1 MAKVN
6 GTEIKKDELIK
17 TADQIHKQMM
27 PGAPETAE
35 FYRRI
40 LDNLVN
46 RELLLQEAKTTG
58 IVATDEEVNKQLT
71 DLKARFPS
79 PEKFQAELKAEG
91 MTEADLTQRARDAY
105 VVQKL
110 VETKIV
116 NGLVVSDAEEKA
128 FYDQNQA
135 QMKRPERV
143 HVRHILI
150 KVDKSASDVERQKAK
165 EKAESLL
172 AKIKAGGDF
181 AKLAEEVSDDPG
193 SKTKGGDLGW
203 VPRGQ
208 TVKGFETAAF
218 ALSKPN
224 ELSGVVQTE
233 YGYHIIQLIEHQD
246 AGVVPFAEVKDKIGE
261 FLKQK
266 AEQEKVQDHL
276 KQLRAKG
283 KVEIFV

>member
-1 MAKVN
+1 
-6 GTEIKKDELIK
+6 
-17 TADQIHKQMM
+17 
-27 PGAPETAE
+27 
-35 FYRRI
+35 
-40 LDNLVN
+40 
-46 RELLLQEAKTTG
+46 
-58 IVATDEEVNKQLT
+58 
-71 DLKARFPS
+71 
-79 PEKFQAELKAEG
+79 
-91 MTEADLTQRARDAY
+91 
-105 VVQKL
+105 
-110 VETKIV
+110 
-116 NGLVVSDAEEKA
+116 
-128 FYDQNQA
+128 
-135 QMKRPERV
+135 
-143 HVRHILI
+143 
-150 KVDKSASDVERQKAK
+150 VDKSASDVERQKAK

-218 ALSKPN
+218 ALSTPN